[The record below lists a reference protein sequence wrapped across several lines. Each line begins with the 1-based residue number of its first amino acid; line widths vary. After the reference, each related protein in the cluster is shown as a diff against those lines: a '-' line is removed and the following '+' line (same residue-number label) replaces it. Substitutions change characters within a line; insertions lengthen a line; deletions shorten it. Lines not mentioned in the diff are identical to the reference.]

1 MARKYT
7 ILKVLIQNLNRS
19 KYTSR
24 GFTLIELIVGL
35 LILSIVSGLALNAFV
50 NASKDFSQD
59 KKTIDSSQNLSA
71 ILEIIG
77 NDIKQAGEQISDSNF
92 PAIEISQN
100 DANSSI
106 IIVRRALNTTLTLCE
121 SIPVADPD
129 RTRLL
134 VVDTK
139 PSMTDTRC
147 NALPTTLQASNIA
160 SPNILTEARNYRCKL
175 GDPNADYST
184 SADYCATAVLSNA
197 TNSNFQKVRGAISDG
212 SGHIRTFI
220 YTGED
225 TSVANEYG
233 LQVTAPAL
241 ITGSRNDVPYI
252 VGSPVYLIEE
262 RQYTLTG
269 GNLTVSV
276 DGETPKTLIRGI
288 DRFKVSAKGYTNA
301 TDRIIQPNPPV
312 GIACTAT
319 DGVRIP
325 TTPTA
330 EDPIY
335 GCKLNFNTNPAD
347 PPVNWKMI
355 AGVRVELQAKY
366 DSTGRAA
373 TASATDTDKLTARA
387 EFFPR
392 NVLSK

>member
-7 ILKVLIQNLNRS
+7 ILKVLIQNLNKA
-19 KYTSR
+19 KYLDR

-92 PAIEISQN
+92 PAIEISQI

-106 IIVRRALNTTLTLCE
+106 ITLRRALTTPLTLCE
-121 SIPVADPD
+121 PISIADPARSAIVVADTT
-129 RTRLL
+129 RTE
-134 VVDTK
+134 TN
-139 PSMTDTRC
+139 C
-147 NALPTTLQASNIA
+147 NVLPA
-160 SPNILTEARNYRCKL
+160 SPLVSTEPAPNGFVEARNYRCKL
-175 GDPNADYST
+175 GDPNANYTAST
-184 SADYCATAVLSNA
+184 DYCATALVSSASNA
-197 TNSNFQKVRGAISDG
+197 TFQNVRGAISDG
-212 SGHIRTFI
+212 NGRMRAFT

-225 TSVANEYG
+225 TSVATQTKLVVN
-233 LQVTAPAL
+233 APAL
-241 ITGSRNDVPYI
+241 PPLNRNNVAYA

-262 RQYTLTG
+262 RQYTLVTTG
-269 GNLTVSV
+269 ADAGNLQLSV
-276 DGETPKTLIRGI
+276 DGGTPTTLIRGV
-288 DRFKVSAKGYTNA
+288 DKFKVSAKAYTNA
-301 TDRIIQPNPPV
+301 TDRIILPSPPAA
-312 GIACTAT
+312 IACTAA
-319 DGVRIP
+319 DGV
-325 TTPTA
+325 PTA
-330 EDPIY
+330 AGTATDPIY
-335 GCKLNFNTNPAD
+335 GCRLNDDNTTAI
-347 PPVNWKMI
+347 NWKWT

-366 DSTGRAA
+366 DGTGRAA
-373 TASATDTDKLTARA
+373 TASTADTEKLQAAA